1 MKKKMLERT
10 VTPKLD
16 IKIKKNEK
24 AAVAFV
30 HEVGGRKVLELAL
43 YEGKQLYARHFLD
56 KDTKDYATLIC
67 TKIQATHK
75 GYEPGE
81 WSEMSFATIAND
93 GDTQHYCFFGSDVK
107 RSTQTEKIIKQYF
120 DNEYNNAIYLVS
132 SCEDDINFS
141 RSKNKQMRKA
151 HRIQVLMDE
160 VEPTTD
166 DFKEW
171 LENLFTKGFI
181 FADPH
186 KTKRGYK
193 CKCSACSKNW
203 YETKKP
209 KHNAEMIC
217 KHCKENLKIKT
228 RVQAVTEQKNV
239 IAIQKYKDGVILHRH
254 FRFYRED
261 KVDLFAPTNTKKA
274 HHRIYGEERIRLFEN
289 VEKHRTDIYYGQERM
304 KLEDQD
310 WWNTK
315 NGVIFD
321 KETILYPHDYK
332 ETDLPIETKRCIDA
346 AIQGNAT
353 LDYNTMIRIAPKHK
367 YLEYLLRGRYFN
379 IAKEVIERGIWRE
392 TPEWLNAQAE
402 TLHELLRLDK
412 QRANRLRNMNGNVKT
427 LLALQFEERTGQK
440 ISQENLAFIDK
451 YKIGIEDLEVQ
462 RTGLTV
468 NKAINFFRRQM
479 GLGNSYQHTRQT
491 YSDYLDMAAERGM
504 DLHDDIVRV
513 NVRMFGFHQRYVDE
527 KSREKNKKR
536 AEELNKKFKNIKKN
550 YEKNRKMYDF
560 ETEEYIFRVASCAE
574 DIIQEGQS
582 LHHCVAASDR
592 YFKRMDE
599 GISFIVFMRK
609 KREPTKSYYTVE
621 IKDTKIL
628 QAYAAYDRQPDYQ
641 SVKKELNKWK
651 QEIKKRMRGEKEH
664 ARVAS

>member
-1 MKKKMLERT
+1 MKKKILERT
-10 VTPKLD
+10 VPPKLD
-16 IKIKKNEK
+16 VKIKKNEK

-30 HEVGGRKVLELAL
+30 HEGGGRKVLELAL
-43 YEGKQLYARHFLD
+43 YEEERLYARHFLD
-56 KDTKDYATLIC
+56 KTSKDYATLLC
-67 TKIQATHK
+67 TKMQATHK
-75 GYEPGE
+75 SYEAGE
-81 WSEMSFATIAND
+81 WSEMSFATIVNE
-93 GDTQHYCFFGSDVK
+93 GDTQCYYYFGSDVK
-107 RSTQTEKIIKQYF
+107 CSTQTEKNIKQYF
-120 DNEYNNAIYLVS
+120 GSEHNKAIYLVS

-151 HRIQVLMDE
+151 HRIQALMDE
-160 VEPTTD
+160 VEPITD

-274 HHRIYGEERIRLFEN
+274 HHRIYGEERIRLFED

-304 KLEDQD
+304 RLENQD

-315 NGVIFD
+315 NGTVFD
-321 KETILYPHDYK
+321 KETVVYPYGYK

-346 AIQGNAT
+346 AIQGNVT
-353 LDYNTMIRIAPKHK
+353 LDYNTMIRIATERK

-379 IAKEVIERGIWRE
+379 IAKKLIEWGMWRE
-392 TPEWLNAQAE
+392 APDWLNTQAN
-402 TLHELLRLDK
+402 TPHELLRLDK
-412 QRANRLRNMNGNVKT
+412 QRANRLRDMDGNVKT
-427 LLALQFEERTGQK
+427 LLALQFEKRTGQK
-440 ISQENLAFIDK
+440 ISQENLTFINK
-451 YKIGIEDLEVQ
+451 YEVDMEDLQIQ

-468 NKAINFFRRQM
+468 NKAVNFFRRQM
-479 GLGNSYQHTRQT
+479 GLGNSYQHTHQT
-491 YSDYLDMAAERGM
+491 YSDYLDMAAEKGM
-504 DLHDDIVRV
+504 NLHDDIVRV
-513 NVRMFGFHQRYVDE
+513 NARMLEFHQHYVDE
-527 KSREKNKKR
+527 KNREENKKR

-574 DIIQEGQS
+574 DIIQEGQR
-582 LHHCVAASDR
+582 LHHCVAASDT

-609 KREPTKSYYTVE
+609 KKEPAKSYYTVE

-628 QAYAAYDRQPDYQ
+628 QAYAAYDRQPNYQ

-651 QEIKKRMRGEKEH
+651 QEIEKRMRGEKEYG
-664 ARVAS
+664 RIAS